1 MCPKSQKNLEFSN
14 ITSIIDGK
22 DLGDLRDTW
31 RDTAASE
38 ARLKMIT
45 TLQKKKLGFNE
56 IQQFGLGLKY
66 SLKSEKMQNKND
78 KHVQKVMHAAM
89 EVKKR
94 DEIHHNRELK
104 REKEEK
110 KKWLGKIH
118 QPKTKPYKKVIQYIR
133 QEAEK
138 A

>member
-1 MCPKSQKNLEFSN
+1 MCPKSQKNLEFSD

-56 IQQFGLGLKY
+56 IQQFGLGIKY
-66 SLKSEKMQNKND
+66 SLKSEKMQD
-78 KHVQKVMHAAM
+78 KCEKPVQKVIHAAM

-104 REKEEK
+104 REREEK
-110 KKWLGKIH
+110 KKWLAKKH
-118 QPKTKPYKKVIQYIR
+118 HPKTKPYKKVIQYLR
-133 QEAEK
+133 
-138 A
+138 